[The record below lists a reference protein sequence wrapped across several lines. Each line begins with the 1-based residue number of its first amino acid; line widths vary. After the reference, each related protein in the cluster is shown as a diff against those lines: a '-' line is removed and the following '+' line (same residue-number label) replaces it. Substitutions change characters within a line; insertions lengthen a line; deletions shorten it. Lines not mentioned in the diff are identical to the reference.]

1 MKLEHPKHKKAL
13 KFVRMAQGQLK
24 HIEKMIENQEYCIDI
39 SNQLLAVS
47 SLIKKANLE
56 VLKKHIE
63 SCVRDAVNTRD
74 IDEKIKELEL
84 IMNQVLKGK

>member
-1 MKLEHPKHKKAL
+1 MEHPKHKKAL
-13 KFVRMAQGQLK
+13 KFVRMAHGQLK

-39 SNQLLAVS
+39 SNQLLAVI

-56 VLKKHIE
+56 VLKKHME
-63 SCVRDAVNTRD
+63 TCVKDAATTGN
-74 IDEKIKELEL
+74 IDEKIKELEA

>member
-1 MKLEHPKHKKAL
+1 MDEHPKHKKAL

-24 HIEKMIENQEYCIDI
+24 HIERMIENQEYCIDI
-39 SNQLLAVS
+39 SNQLLAVM

-56 VLKKHIE
+56 VLKKHME
-63 SCVRDAVNTRD
+63 TCVKDAVTEGN
-74 IDEKIKELEL
+74 IDEKIRELEI

>member
-1 MKLEHPKHKKAL
+1 MEHPKHKTAL

-39 SNQLLAVS
+39 SNQLLAVM
-47 SLIKKANLE
+47 SLIKKANLN
-56 VLKKHIE
+56 VLKKHME
-63 SCVRDAVNTRD
+63 TCVKDAVTTGN
-74 IDEKIKELEL
+74 IDEKIRELET